1 MRQAIKYRRVN
12 HSENHKT
19 PKYTH
24 MSNPLNF
31 NRWQKRLMMMT
42 LDVILLPLAIW
53 SSFALRLGT
62 WDPPLKDGQWLLI
75 IVPVITIP
83 LFIKLG
89 LYRAII
95 RFISAHQAVMVVL
108 QGITISTMTLALIT
122 LLADWKGIPR
132 SVFPIYW
139 GTAFFFVGGSRYIAR
154 QYYAHRQRRSHKTN
168 VIIYG
173 AGESGIQLATAL
185 INNPGYRP
193 VAYLDDD
200 KSLQNSIIQGLPI
213 YSPKTLPLIIEKL
226 MIQQVFLALPSISKK
241 RKSKIILQLEPF
253 QVQVLTIPSIS
264 ELISGEKSIDELR
277 EIEIDELLG
286 RDSVAADQELMN
298 ICINGLS
305 VLVTGAGGSI
315 GSELCRQIIRLR
327 PKQLILF
334 DSSEFALYQIER
346 ELGTLNITENLS
358 RQEEFIVPVLG
369 SVQDQ
374 DRLSE
379 TLCQYAI
386 DTMYHAAAYKHVPL
400 VELNPIE
407 GIVNNTFGTL
417 RSALSA
423 QMAGVRHFVLISTDK
438 AVRPT
443 NIMGASKRMAE
454 LALQGMAQQ
463 SEKTIFSM
471 VRFGNVLGSSGS
483 VVPLFRQQIH
493 DGGPLT
499 LTHTD
504 ITRYFMT
511 IPEAAQLVIQAGAM
525 AKGGEVFLLDM
536 GEPVKILDLARRM
549 IHLSGLKVKDE
560 ARPDGDIEILTTGLR
575 PGEKL
580 YEELLIDSRADKT
593 GHPKIYHAHEDF
605 LGWTELTE
613 VLDRLEA
620 ACAQRAPDTIQDIL
634 ETYVQGFKGQVKTDI
649 LPPYSIKSPLTAD
662 NIAFL
667 PQR

>member
-1 MRQAIKYRRVN
+1 MAIQLM
-12 HSENHKT
+12 
-19 PKYTH
+19 P
-24 MSNPLNF
+24 NPLNF
-31 NRWQKRLMMMT
+31 NRWQKRLLMMT
-42 LDVILLPLAIW
+42 LDIILLPLAIW
-53 SSFALRLGT
+53 SSFALRLET
-62 WDPPLKDGQWLLI
+62 WNPPLNDGLWLLV

-83 LFIKLG
+83 IFIKLG

-95 RFISAHQAVMVVL
+95 RFISGHQAVMAVL
-108 QGITISTMTLALIT
+108 QGITISTMALALIA
-122 LLADWKGIPR
+122 LLADWEDIPR
-132 SVFPIYW
+132 SVFLIYW
-139 GTAFFFVGGSRYIAR
+139 GTAFFFIGGSRYIAR
-154 QYYAHRQRRSHKTN
+154 QYYAHRQRKSYKTN

-185 INNPGYRP
+185 MNNPGYRP

-200 KSLQNSIIQGLPI
+200 KTLQKSIIQGLPI
-213 YSPKTLPLIIEKL
+213 YNPETLPDIIDKL
-226 MIQQVFLALPSISKK
+226 LVQQVFLALPSINKK
-241 RKSKIILQLEPF
+241 RKSEIILQLEPF
-253 QVQVLTIPSIS
+253 PVRVLTIPGMS

-286 RDSVAADQELMN
+286 RDSVAADEELMN
-298 ICINGLS
+298 ICINGLC
-305 VLVTGAGGSI
+305 VMVTGAGGSI
-315 GSELCRQIIRLR
+315 GSELCRQILRLN
-327 PKQLILF
+327 PKQLVLF
-334 DSSEFALYQIER
+334 DNSEFALYQIER
-346 ELGTLNITENLS
+346 ELCELSNTENLND
-358 RQEEFIVPVLG
+358 QENFIIPVLG

-379 TLCQYAI
+379 TLSFYNI

-400 VELNPIE
+400 VEHNPIE
-407 GIVNNTFGTL
+407 GITNNTFGTL
-417 RSALSA
+417 RAALAA
-423 QMAGVRHFVLISTDK
+423 QAAEVRHFVLISTDK

-454 LALQGMAQQ
+454 LTLQGIAQQ

-493 DGGPLT
+493 EGGPLT
-499 LTHTD
+499 LTHPD

-536 GEPVKILDLARRM
+536 GEPVKIIDLARRM
-549 IHLSGLKVKDE
+549 IHLSGLSIKDATHQE
-560 ARPDGDIEILTTGLR
+560 GGIEILTTGLR

-580 YEELLIDSRADKT
+580 YEELLINSHADKT

-605 LGWTELTE
+605 IDWPELTE
-613 VLDRLEA
+613 ILDRLEA
-620 ACAQRAPDTIQDIL
+620 ACAQRHPDTIQDIL
-634 ETYVQGFKGQVKTDI
+634 KTCVQGFKGRIKTGT
-649 LPPYSIKSPLTAD
+649 LPAHLIDRPSTTD
-662 NIAFL
+662 NITFL